1 MHAHGFR
8 AGGNRM
14 MHEPDPARCDS
25 DSRVDHPPI
34 LERLLLAWQRTAD
47 AERFQALIMEVAPRI
62 ERIARVTLRR
72 HGITDLSAA
81 DEVLSLV
88 LDHLRRLPGVSRGER
103 AVAPF
108 APPPAELSPCAS
120 DAGEAYIT
128 WLVRDRAHDVARAR
142 RRQACH
148 ALLFSQLDRLDAASM
163 EQSAIAPAEA
173 DVRSLDELCDRLR
186 QAVEHLPPRERS
198 VIELLLAGK
207 SQAAIADTI
216 HVCEGT
222 VSRLR
227 SRAIAALRDLLAD

>member
-1 MHAHGFR
+1 
-8 AGGNRM
+8 M
-14 MHEPDPARCDS
+14 MHELDPTTCDD
-25 DSRVDHPPI
+25 DSRHDQISI
-34 LERLLLAWQRTAD
+34 LEHLLLAWQRTAD
-47 AERFQALIMEVAPRI
+47 VERFHALIMKVAPHI
-62 ERIARVTLRR
+62 ERIARATLRR
-72 HGITDLSAA
+72 HRIPDPAAA

-88 LDHLRRLPGVSRGER
+88 LDHLRRLPGVARGER

-108 APPPAELSPCAS
+108 APPPQELRPCAS
-120 DAGEAYIT
+120 DAGEAYII
-128 WLVRDRAHDVARAR
+128 WLVRDRARDIARSR

-148 ALLFSQLDRLDAASM
+148 ALLFSQLDQLDAASM
-163 EQSAIAPAEA
+163 DQSVIARAES
-173 DVRSLDELCDRLR
+173 DVGQLDELCDRLR

-227 SRAIAALRDLLAD
+227 GRAIAALRDLLAD